1 MLIAIWT
8 VWIAYICIVHQC
20 SIMKRVTSAMYKR
33 NDRSKGYADVLLK
46 ETPSKYQHFQWG
58 ERGVTF
64 ESSLLVLGCPMYISI
79 VI

>member
-1 MLIAIWT
+1 
-8 VWIAYICIVHQC
+8 
-20 SIMKRVTSAMYKR
+20 MYKR

>member
-1 MLIAIWT
+1 
-8 VWIAYICIVHQC
+8 
-20 SIMKRVTSAMYKR
+20 MKRVTSAMYKR

-64 ESSLLVLGCPMYISI
+64 ESSLLVLGYADVYIYSYI
-79 VI
+79 ENPKKPQFLRVSRKAETH